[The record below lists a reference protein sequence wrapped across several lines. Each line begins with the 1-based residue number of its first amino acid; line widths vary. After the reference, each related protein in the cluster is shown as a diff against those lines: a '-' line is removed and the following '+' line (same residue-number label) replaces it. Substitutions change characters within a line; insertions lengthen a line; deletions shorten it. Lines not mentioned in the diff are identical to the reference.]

1 MEIVIVT
8 IRNKRRMA
16 GLEMWQTRRRMHKG
30 DMRPSTT
37 GSWSGGDCGQEVVVT
52 GVKQR
57 DITERRAEAGVDLLR
72 LSELEAGEEATLQGF
87 EAGHGLVSRL
97 SALGFTPGAKVTM
110 LQNMGQGPL
119 IVKVRDTRIAL
130 GRGEAMKVRVRR

>member
-1 MEIVIVT
+1 MEIVIRT
-8 IRNKRRMA
+8 IRNKRKIARV
-16 GLEMWQTRRRMHKG
+16 EMWQTRRRMHKG

-37 GSWSGGDCGQEVVVT
+37 GSWSGGDSGQEVVVT
-52 GVKQR
+52 GVNER
-57 DITERRAEAGVDLLR
+57 DISERRAEAGVDLLR